1 MPGAHLIILLLIVGL
16 VVLVLGADLL
26 VRGASKLALSF
37 GLSPLVVGLTVVAF
51 GTSAPEI
58 AVSVGA
64 VLEGNGGL
72 AVGNVVGS
80 NIMNVLLILGLSA
93 MIVPLRV
100 DAQVVRQEVPIMVGA
115 SVLLLAQSLDHEL
128 GLFDGIVLFVLQVG
142 YVVFL
147 VRQSRAQ
154 NKVTQLGYAHEFPQA
169 TGWASKLPVQVAL
182 ILVGLGGLVLGAELF
197 VSSAVEIAHALGV
210 SDLVIGLTVVAIGTS
225 MPELATS
232 LMAARRGERDIA
244 VGNAVGSNI
253 FNILG
258 CMGLSSLAAG
268 LDGITVPPAAL
279 GFDLWIMVAV
289 AIACLPVFLSRHEI
303 ARWEGALFVFYYLA
317 YVSFLVL
324 RSQAHAS
331 MALFSAAML
340 GYVLPMTVVTLVVV
354 LIRARLSEPPT

>member
-1 MPGAHLIILLLIVGL
+1 M
-16 VVLVLGADLL
+16 
-26 VRGASKLALSF
+26 RGASKLALSF

-64 VLEGNGGL
+64 VIEGSGSL
-72 AVGNVVGS
+72 AVGNVVGRT
-80 NIMNVLLILGLSA
+80 IMNVLLILGLSA

-100 DAQVVRQEVPIMVGA
+100 DVQVVRQEVPIMLGA
-115 SVLLLAQSLDHEL
+115 SVLLLTQSLDHEL
-128 GLFDGIVLFVLQVG
+128 GLFDGAVLFILQVG

-154 NKVTQLGYAHEFPQA
+154 TKAAQLGYAREFPPA
-169 TGWASKLPVQVAL
+169 IGWTSKLPVQVTL
-182 ILVGLGGLVLGAELF
+182 ILAGLGGLVFGAELF
-197 VSSAVEIAHALGV
+197 VSSAVEIAQALGV

-232 LMAARRGERDIA
+232 LMAAQRGERDIA

-268 LDGITVPPAAL
+268 FDGIAVPSAAL
-279 GFDLWIMVAV
+279 AFDLWVMVAV

-317 YVSFLVL
+317 YVIFLVL
-324 RSQAHAS
+324 RSQAHA
-331 MALFSAAML
+331 ALPLFSAAML
-340 GYVLPMTVVTLVVV
+340 GYAIPITVVTLVIV
-354 LIRARLSEPPT
+354 LVRNRLTGPPTQPS